1 MMDGLCK
8 FISLQ
13 IHLFI
18 QGAFQGPLGSSRPAL
33 FLLPV
38 NRCRRQAQ
46 SLGPRGAPKVSHPLF
61 KGYRAAQNDI
71 WTKQRCLL

>member
-1 MMDGLCK
+1 MMDGLRK
-8 FISLQ
+8 FVSLQ

-38 NRCRRQAQ
+38 NRCRRHAQ
-46 SLGPRGAPKVSHPLF
+46 SLRSQRGPKDLTPSL
-61 KGYRAAQNDI
+61 
-71 WTKQRCLL
+71 QRIQSSSE